1 MGTYQAKARGQE
13 EPGDLH
19 QGPRPVANHVF
30 NVVIETVCPCP
41 GGCRESVRTGVGQ
54 RVGLGKDLP
63 APSSPPHRVGE
74 TGSGHLGP
82 TGSPL
87 TSQGTSGLPSR
98 DEDPRPNTREGVS
111 QSGLSGPTSAYCI
124 TETDSV
130 SSKSSGTTRGPLN
143 RVGHWAGAAYAAQ
156 TPGIHNYSHYSRNP
170 GLSQAQLHLL

>member
-63 APSSPPHRVGE
+63 APSSPPHHVGE
-74 TGSGHLGP
+74 TGSRHRSDTRDQQGAPSPPRASLASRLGMK
-82 TGSPL
+82 THVL
-87 TSQGTSGLPSR
+87 THG
-98 DEDPRPNTREGVS
+98 
-111 QSGLSGPTSAYCI
+111 
-124 TETDSV
+124 
-130 SSKSSGTTRGPLN
+130 
-143 RVGHWAGAAYAAQ
+143 RV
-156 TPGIHNYSHYSRNP
+156 
-170 GLSQAQLHLL
+170 